1 MALRSADTVAEAGV
15 PDEGGARVDIL
26 GRVLGHPLTLLLLG
40 AALSGLLVP
49 WVARGWQDQR
59 KALEVRA
66 ALAERL
72 TRAVVEIATAVQFVL
87 VGAASQS
94 QQDLDHAYRTWQ
106 LEKSVLTSLLG
117 AYFRDG
123 AVTAAWTRCRALAT
137 AYYVQAGIPA
147 GPRREQYLG
156 AVAAG
161 LSRVPPSDLSDDP
174 GDAVTDSA
182 HGAVLADPR
191 VLRAELDRALTQ
203 CVAAVLDA
211 RISLVGSRR

>member
-1 MALRSADTVAEAGV
+1 
-15 PDEGGARVDIL
+15 VD
-26 GRVLGHPLTLLLLG
+26 VLIQVLAHPLMLLLLG

-59 KALEVRA
+59 KALEVKA

-72 TRAVVEIATAVQFVL
+72 TAAVVEIATAVQFVL

-94 QQDLDHAYRTWQ
+94 QEEFDKAYRTWQ

-123 AVTAAWTRCRALAT
+123 AVTAAWTHCRALTT

-161 LSRVPPSDLSDDP
+161 LTKVPPSDVSDDP
-174 GDAVTDSA
+174 GDVVMN
-182 HGAVLADPR
+182 GAQSQVLADPR
-191 VLRAELDRALTQ
+191 VLRAELDQALTQ
-203 CVAAVLDA
+203 CVSTVLDA

>member
-1 MALRSADTVAEAGV
+1 M
-15 PDEGGARVDIL
+15 DIL
-26 GRVLGHPLTLLLLG
+26 SRVLEHPLTLLLLG

-59 KALEVRA
+59 KAFEVKA

-87 VGAASQS
+87 VRAASQS
-94 QQDLDHAYRTWQ
+94 QEDFDQAYRTWQ
-106 LEKSVLTSLLG
+106 VEKSMLTSLLG

-123 AVTAAWTRCRALAT
+123 AVTAAWTSCRALAT
-137 AYYVQAGIPA
+137 AYYVQAGIPP
-147 GPRREQYLG
+147 GPGREQYLG

-161 LSRVPPSDLSDDP
+161 LSQVPPSDVSDGQ
-174 GDAVTDSA
+174 GDVVTDRA
-182 HGAVLADPR
+182 RGHILADPR

-203 CVAAVLDA
+203 CVSAVLDA
-211 RISLVGSRR
+211 RISLVGSHR

>member
-1 MALRSADTVAEAGV
+1 MDV
-15 PDEGGARVDIL
+15 VD
-26 GRVLGHPLTLLLLG
+26 RVLAHPLTLLLLG
-40 AALSGLLVP
+40 AAVSGLLVP

-59 KALEVRA
+59 KALEVKA

-94 QQDLDHAYRTWQ
+94 QEDVDRAYRTWQ

-123 AVTAAWTRCRALAT
+123 AVTAAWTHCRALAT
-137 AYYVQAGIPA
+137 AYYVQAGIPE
-147 GPRREQYLG
+147 GPPREQYLN

-174 GDAVTDSA
+174 GDALTDA
-182 HGAVLADPR
+182 AQDQVLADPR

-203 CVAAVLDA
+203 CVSAVLDA
-211 RISLVGSRR
+211 RISLAGSRR

>member
-1 MALRSADTVAEAGV
+1 VHV
-15 PDEGGARVDIL
+15 L

-59 KALEVRA
+59 KALEVKA

-87 VGAASQS
+87 VRAASQS
-94 QQDLDHAYRTWQ
+94 QEDFDQAYRTWQ

-123 AVTAAWTRCRALAT
+123 AVTAAWTQCRALAT

-147 GPRREQYLG
+147 GPGREQYLG

-161 LSRVPPSDLSDDP
+161 LSQVPPSDVSNNP
-174 GDAVTDSA
+174 GDAVKD
-182 HGAVLADPR
+182 GARGQVLADPR
-191 VLRAELDRALTQ
+191 MLRAELDRALTQ
-203 CVAAVLDA
+203 CVSAVLDA

>member
-1 MALRSADTVAEAGV
+1 M
-15 PDEGGARVDIL
+15 I
-26 GRVLGHPLTLLLLG
+26 G

-49 WVARGWQDQR
+49 LVARGWQDQR
-59 KALEVRA
+59 KALEVKA

-72 TRAVVEIATAVQFVL
+72 TRAVVEMAMAVQFAL

-94 QQDLDHAYRTWQ
+94 QEDFDRAFRTWQ
-106 LEKSVLTSLLG
+106 MEKSVLTSLLS

-123 AVTAAWTRCRALAT
+123 AVTAAWTHCRALAT

-156 AVAAG
+156 AVAAA
-161 LSRVPPSDLSDDP
+161 LSQVPPSDVSEDP
-174 GDAVTDSA
+174 GDTAGDTARGQALSD
-182 HGAVLADPR
+182 HR
-191 VLRAELDRALTQ
+191 VLRAELDQALTQ
-203 CVAAVLDA
+203 CVSAVLDA